1 LGPSPPARRPRR
13 QQLEQRSGS
22 PQLAARLV
30 PEQPDESTSVERAH
44 LLWGM
49 LTSRAGQAVPMP
61 QLPAGPL
68 GLPGPAE
75 VRGYLARLQ
84 ASLSEAAPRL
94 QAIFE
99 RPGAQELVA
108 DVQWGLLQRFAA
120 RSIKFFSGLQD
131 TAGGGGGGG
140 AAVAKA

>member
-1 LGPSPPARRPRR
+1 MPPRR

-30 PEQPDESTSVERAH
+30 PEQPDESASVERAH
-44 LLWGM
+44 LLWGV
-49 LTSRAGQAVPMP
+49 LTTRAGQAVPMP
-61 QLPAGPL
+61 QLAAGPL

-75 VRGYLARLQ
+75 VQGYLSRLQ

-120 RSIKFFSGLQD
+120 RSIKFVSGLQEG
-131 TAGGGGGGG
+131 AGDGGA